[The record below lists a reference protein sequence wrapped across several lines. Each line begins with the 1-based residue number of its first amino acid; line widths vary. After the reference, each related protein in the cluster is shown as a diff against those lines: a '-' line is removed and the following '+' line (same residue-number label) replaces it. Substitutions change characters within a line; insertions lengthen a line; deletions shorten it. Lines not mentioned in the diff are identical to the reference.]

1 MGTQS
6 TWGQSFHDSLTNM
19 KMFVVLALAA
29 MAMAEPEAD
38 PQVLL
43 NQHVTSINNVP
54 VVQTPLVNTVVSN
67 PTVYS
72 TVAHSVAPSVYHAN
86 VYTPHVYLGKREAEA
101 EPEADALYG
110 YYGYARPYAYGYR
123 SYGYPYSYGYRYGK
137 RSADAEPEADAY
149 YYGAYGYAAPYG
161 LGYRSYGYPYSYG
174 YRYGKRSADAEA
186 EADPALVYNAVTPVH
201 SVVSS
206 PLVSALT
213 PAATVKTVHTPVV
226 STLSHP
232 VTYTVP
238 TVSAVPAVKTVAAV
252 PAVKTVATVPAV
264 HTYAGVHAVHTP
276 VVNTVGSTVYYGK
289 REAEAD
295 PALLYT
301 GVHTPVHSVYS
312 SPLVHHAYTVPAV
325 HTATVAKAVVPAVTV
340 AKTADHG
347 VVGTYAGLVHSSHA
361 GICLNNVGVQVPC

>member
-1 MGTQS
+1 M
-6 TWGQSFHDSLTNM
+6 GQSFHDSLTNM

-38 PQVLL
+38 PQVFL

-86 VYTPHVYLGKREAEA
+86 VYTPHVYLGKR
-101 EPEADALYG
+101 
-110 YYGYARPYAYGYR
+110 
-123 SYGYPYSYGYRYGK
+123 
-137 RSADAEPEADAY
+137 
-149 YYGAYGYAAPYG
+149 
-161 LGYRSYGYPYSYG
+161 
-174 YRYGKRSADAEA
+174 SADAEA

-213 PAATVKTVHTPVV
+213 PAATIKTVHTPVV

-238 TVSAVPAVKTVAAV
+238 TVSAV

-295 PALLYT
+295 PALLYS
-301 GVHTPVHSVYS
+301 GVHTPVHSVYN

>member
-1 MGTQS
+1 M
-6 TWGQSFHDSLTNM
+6 GQSFHDSLTNM

-101 EPEADALYG
+101 EPEADAFYG
-110 YYGYARPYAYGYR
+110 
-123 SYGYPYSYGYRYGK
+123 
-137 RSADAEPEADAY
+137 
-149 YYGAYGYAAPYG
+149 YYGAYGYGAYSPYPYG
-161 LGYRSYGYPYSYG
+161 LYRPTYTTRWGG
-174 YRYGKRSADAEA
+174 YGKRSADAEA
-186 EADPALVYNAVTPVH
+186 EADPALVYNTVTPVH

-238 TVSAVPAVKTVAAV
+238 TVSAVPAVKTVA
-252 PAVKTVATVPAV
+252 TVPAV

-295 PALLYT
+295 PALLYS

-325 HTATVAKAVVPAVTV
+325 HI

-347 VVGTYAGLVHSSHA
+347 VVGTYARLVHSSHA
-361 GICLNNVGVQVPC
+361 GICLNNVG

>member
-1 MGTQS
+1 M
-6 TWGQSFHDSLTNM
+6 GQSFHDSLTNM

-38 PQVLL
+38 PQVFL

-72 TVAHSVAPSVYHAN
+72 TAAHSVAPSVYHPN

-123 SYGYPYSYGYRYGK
+123 SYGYPYSYGK

-149 YYGAYGYAAPYG
+149 YYGAYGYRAYTPYTYGG
-161 LGYRSYGYPYSYG
+161 LYRPTYTTRWGG
-174 YRYGKRSADAEA
+174 YGKRSADAEA

>member
-1 MGTQS
+1 MGVSTQS
-6 TWGQSFHDSLTNM
+6 TWGESFHDSLTNM

-101 EPEADALYG
+101 EPEADAFYG

-123 SYGYPYSYGYRYGK
+123 PYAYRPY
-137 RSADAEPEADAY
+137 AY
-149 YYGAYGYAAPYG
+149 TTRWG
-161 LGYRSYGYPYSYG
+161 L
-174 YRYGKRSADAEA
+174 GKRSADAEA

-213 PAATVKTVHTPVV
+213 PAATVKSVHTPVV

-276 VVNTVGSTVYYGK
+276 AVNTVGSTVYYGK

-340 AKTADHG
+340 AKAADHG
-347 VVGTYAGLVHSSHA
+347 VVGTYAGLVHSSRA

>member
-1 MGTQS
+1 M
-6 TWGQSFHDSLTNM
+6 GQSFHDSLTNM
-19 KMFVVLALAA
+19 KTFVVLALAA

-101 EPEADALYG
+101 EPEADAYYG
-110 YYGYARPYAYGYR
+110 YYGYARPYAYTGYR
-123 SYGYPYSYGYRYGK
+123 SYGYGYPYRYSYYGK
-137 RSADAEPEADAY
+137 RSADAEP
-149 YYGAYGYAAPYG
+149 
-161 LGYRSYGYPYSYG
+161 
-174 YRYGKRSADAEA
+174 

-213 PAATVKTVHTPVV
+213 PAATVKTVHAPVV

-238 TVSAVPAVKTVAAV
+238 TVSAV